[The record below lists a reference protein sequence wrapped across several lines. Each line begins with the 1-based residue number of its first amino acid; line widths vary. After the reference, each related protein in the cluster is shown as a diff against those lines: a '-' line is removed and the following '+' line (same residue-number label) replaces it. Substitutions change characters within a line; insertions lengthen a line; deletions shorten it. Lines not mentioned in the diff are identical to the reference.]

1 MKHLPDKSK
10 ENIPD
15 TPLLRN
21 DSEMQEDMCST
32 SSAKCLEKRRIFRLP
47 FKKIEQTE
55 NDTQ

>member
-47 FKKIEQTE
+47 FKKIVRT
-55 NDTQ
+55 N